1 MPSRGILIAVPG
13 GRGLVLGGGG
23 VTGIAW
29 EVGII
34 AGLAE
39 QGVDLTSADVVVG
52 TSAGS
57 FVGAQVTSGKHIEEL
72 YSEQLADPAGR
83 VSARLGAGALARFL
97 AAAAWPGDQRRARAW
112 LGRAALKAP
121 APAESQ
127 HRDFFVSELGAM
139 RWPPV
144 RLLITAVEAQTG
156 EESVFG
162 ADSGVDLVDAV
173 AASCAVPLVFPPITI
188 DGRRYVDG
196 GVRSIANAD
205 LATGCDRVVV
215 VAPIAFGIRRSQRI
229 GSQLKGLGAGV
240 RSVVVSADAEARKV
254 MGTNA
259 LDWAH
264 RAAAARAGREQARR
278 VAEAVRAVWTAAPS
292 PAHLS

>member
-1 MPSRGILIAVPG
+1 M
-13 GRGLVLGGGG
+13 LGGGG

-29 EVGII
+29 EIGII

-57 FVGAQVTSGKHIEEL
+57 FVGAQVTSGKKIEQL

-83 VSARLGAGALARFL
+83 VSARLGAGALVRFL
-97 AAAAWPGDQRRARAW
+97 AAAAWPGNQRRARAW

-121 APAESQ
+121 TPAEAD
-127 HRDFFVSELGAM
+127 HREFFVTELGTIG
-139 RWPPV
+139 WPRV
-144 RLLITAVEAQTG
+144 RLLITAVDARTG
-156 EESVFG
+156 EEAVFG
-162 ADSGVDLVDAV
+162 PDGGVGLVDAV

-229 GSQLKGLGAGV
+229 GSQLKRLGADV
-240 RSVVVSADAEARKV
+240 RSVVVSADAEARRV

-259 LDWAH
+259 LDWAR

-278 VAEAVRAVWTAAPS
+278 VADAVRAVWSAAPS
-292 PAHLS
+292 RAPVS